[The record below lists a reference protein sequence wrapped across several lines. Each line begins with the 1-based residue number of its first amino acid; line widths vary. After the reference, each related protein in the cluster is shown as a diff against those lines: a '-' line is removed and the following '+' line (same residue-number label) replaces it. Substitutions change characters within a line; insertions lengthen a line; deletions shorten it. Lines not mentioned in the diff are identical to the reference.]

1 MKYELHQIRSNID
14 KLAKHAE
21 FSRCERLRKTE
32 LTYDVTPDIYR
43 MGIQVSFT
51 EATAESAMNRSVLM
65 PLMLMTMLSYSCL
78 PLSV

>member
-1 MKYELHQIRSNID
+1 MPNFRDVSAYAKQN
-14 KLAKHAE
+14 KL
-21 FSRCERLRKTE
+21 
-32 LTYDVTPDIYR
+32 DVTPDIYR